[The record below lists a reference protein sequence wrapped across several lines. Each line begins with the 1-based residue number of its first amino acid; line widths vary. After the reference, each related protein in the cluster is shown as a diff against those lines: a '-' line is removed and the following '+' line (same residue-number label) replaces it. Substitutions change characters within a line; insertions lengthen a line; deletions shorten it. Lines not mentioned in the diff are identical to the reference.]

1 MGGAEVLRVAIRVP
15 RRRDERVHGVLVVPR
30 GLLRSKS
37 QLVHLFLVSAG
48 LVLFFSSSSL
58 RRCFWCPLFFWLG
71 FFSLS
76 STPYL
81 SLQVPTATRRLYG
94 YLYCLVS
101 PLLSYTA
108 VTARLTGATRS
119 SFASGGGAGVKIYYT
134 IEIMQYTDTRPLRP
148 GEPGEQA
155 EAYTQEKQA
164 LRRDSGPKGWIR
176 GPDREKK
183 KDRRE
188 PKRN

>member
-1 MGGAEVLRVAIRVP
+1 MCVFVCCVLCHACGARDGPQPHAPAVSCSRCDLDKTQDQRTQ
-15 RRRDERVHGVLVVPR
+15 RRGVDAP
-30 GLLRSKS
+30 GE
-37 QLVHLFLVSAG
+37 AG
-48 LVLFFSSSSL
+48 N
-58 RRCFWCPLFFWLG
+58 RR
-71 FFSLS
+71 
-76 STPYL
+76 
-81 SLQVPTATRRLYG
+81 
-94 YLYCLVS
+94 
-101 PLLSYTA
+101 
-108 VTARLTGATRS
+108 
-119 SFASGGGAGVKIYYT
+119 ASGRAVGNQTYVP